1 MMKATHGFL
10 LGFVLCLGALGSPV
24 PEARADYLGDVIRAG
39 AEKRAQGVKLR
50 LPGIQQVQSVEE
62 LDYDASLDE
71 QDLILIES
79 ALIARL
85 GRRHPI
91 VQNQLPGL
99 LSQLRS
105 SRSEVGGYRI
115 QNTFV
120 YFGGSKGFF
129 LGAGANIGL
138 SFAKTRNGQTLGVF
152 PILFARLNF
161 VHFGSEAHIGVG
173 VLEDAPIINVNVG
186 LSMGGAFF
194 VGGGVGTSRP
204 LVDPSG
210 QGEAA
215 WVEFRVGFQ
224 AEFGPYI
231 EFMI

>member
-1 MMKATHGFL
+1 MVKKTQAWVLGMML
-10 LGFVLCLGALGSPV
+10 ALGGVMAPMEDV
-24 PEARADYLGDVIRAG
+24 RADYLGDVIRAG

-62 LDYDASLDE
+62 LDYEASLDE
-71 QDLILIES
+71 RDLALIES

-115 QNTFV
+115 QNAFI

-138 SFAKTRNGQTLGVF
+138 SFAKTRDGQTLGVF

-161 VHFGSEAHIGVG
+161 VHFGSEAHLGVG
-173 VLEDAPIINVNVG
+173 VLEDAPVVNMNVG
-186 LSMGGAFF
+186 FSMGGAFF
-194 VGGGVGTSRP
+194 VGGGVGASRP